1 MAADLEELRRRI
13 DATPVNHR
21 GRRKYAAA
29 LRGDIVAYLKAGIA
43 EGRSHAAM
51 AKELSIHQA
60 TFSEW
65 IEPRKN
71 RAKKSGTKKNA
82 LARVKVATVSAH
94 PSHTPRSTELTLA
107 LRGGHRVEGL
117 TVESLATLI
126 RALG

>member
-1 MAADLEELRRRI
+1 MAPDLEELRRRI

-21 GRRKYAAA
+21 GRRKYTAA
-29 LRGDIVAYLKAGIA
+29 LRSDIVAYLKAGIA
-43 EGRSHAAM
+43 EGRSQAAM

-65 IEPRKN
+65 LEPRKG
-71 RAKKSGTKKNA
+71 RAKKSGSKKNA
-82 LARVKVATVSAH
+82 IARVEVATVSEH
-94 PSHTPRSTELTLA
+94 PSPTPHSTELTLA

-117 TVESLATLI
+117 TVEGLATLL